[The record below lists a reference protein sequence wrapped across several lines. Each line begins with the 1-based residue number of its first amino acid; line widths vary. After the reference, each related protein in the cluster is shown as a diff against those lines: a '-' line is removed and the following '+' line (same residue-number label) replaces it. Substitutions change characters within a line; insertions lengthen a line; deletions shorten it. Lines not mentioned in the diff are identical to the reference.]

1 MNVFKANYWHCCLR
15 LVLDIDKMFQLKEPL
30 KVGRKPDISVH
41 GLHNQGSNDFL
52 RNDGCILRPVWLLRC
67 STVLFAVFAKYIIER
82 VRKSSLWSSM
92 FHQHL
97 TYKVFRVMPW
107 KVSFAKNVRL
117 FFGIILWDWSRSTS
131 RCNRFNLSGYVYLR
145 LVILSKSTV
154 PMGGDRNF
162 RSGYRPN
169 FPPFC
174 LFVFCFISFV
184 TGLSSGI
191 IAGRLM
197 SNLLWLHV
205 LENRL

>member
-1 MNVFKANYWHCCLR
+1 MFLKQIIGTVVCVLF
-15 LVLDIDKMFQLKEPL
+15 LDIDKMVQLKEPL

-41 GLHNQGSNDFL
+41 DLHNQGSNDFL
-52 RNDGCILRPVWLLRC
+52 RNDGCILRPVWLLRG

-117 FFGIILWDWSRSTS
+117 FFGITLWDWSRSTS
-131 RCNRFNLSGYVYLR
+131 RCNRFHLAGYVYLR

-154 PMGGDRNF
+154 PVGGDRNF

-174 LFVFCFISFV
+174 LFAFCFVSFV

-191 IAGRLM
+191 AAGRLM
-197 SNLLWLHV
+197 SNLSWLHV